1 VPAQATYRLQEPSV
15 SVRVREVD
23 LPILKEVLPSAKDKF
38 QKVLY
43 PQRPFL

>member
-1 VPAQATYRLQEPSV
+1 MPGQATYRLQEPSV

-38 QKVLY
+38 QKVSH
-43 PQRPFL
+43 PQCPFS